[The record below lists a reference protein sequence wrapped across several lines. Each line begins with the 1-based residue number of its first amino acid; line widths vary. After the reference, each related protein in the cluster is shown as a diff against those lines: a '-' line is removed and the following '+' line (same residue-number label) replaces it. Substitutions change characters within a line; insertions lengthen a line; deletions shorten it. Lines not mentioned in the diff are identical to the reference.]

1 MLFLRVIIK
10 SSNFLIRKIEIKN
23 TVRWNHA
30 IVRANFYFV
39 IVSIN
44 SIWYPVFS

>member
-23 TVRWNHA
+23 TVRWNRA
-30 IVRANFYFV
+30 IVFYFV